1 MSVYIHNIATAVP
14 EGHFEQSFL
23 REKMKEHVSQRP
35 ATRRIIH
42 SLYANS
48 GINKRHT
55 VVNDFHSNGHP
66 KLFFKNEGTLGEPST
81 KTRNDLY
88 SKHAK
93 KLFVDVA
100 KQLINQNKTVV
111 KEDITH
117 VITVSCT
124 GFFAPEPAY
133 EIVKRLGLSP
143 STQRYH
149 VGFMGCF
156 AAFPALKMAR
166 SFCEADPDATV
177 MVVCVELCTLHLQAS
192 EETDQL
198 ISASV
203 FADGGAGAI
212 VSAKSPDAGMPAF
225 RMEQFQTSIADQS
238 EKDMAWTIGDTGFD
252 MVLSTYVP
260 DIIQSN
266 LVSSLKPLMEAY
278 NYSFSDIDHWPV
290 HPGGRAILD
299 KIEQSLDLDSTQL
312 AHSRNVLANYG
323 NMSSA
328 TILFVLKE
336 LLNQPSVNA
345 EEQALAMAFG
355 PGLTIESGL
364 LTKMTPVRDNEN

>member
-1 MSVYIHNIATAVP
+1 MPAYIHNFASAVP
-14 EGHFEQSFL
+14 ENVFEQNFL
-23 REKMKEHVSQRP
+23 REKMKTYVGERP

-42 SLYANS
+42 SLYTNS
-48 GINKRHT
+48 GIEKRHT
-55 VVNDFHSNGHP
+55 VVNDFHANGHP
-66 KLFFKNEGTLGEPST
+66 RLFFQKGGKLSQPST

-88 SKHAK
+88 IKHAK
-93 KLFVDVA
+93 PLFVNVA
-100 KQLINQNKTVV
+100 RQLLERNPKINA
-111 KEDITH
+111 EDITH

-133 EIVKRLGLSP
+133 EIVKELGLSS

-156 AAFPALKMAR
+156 AAFPALKMAQ
-166 SFCEADPDATV
+166 SFCNSNPDANV
-177 MVVCVELCTLHLQAS
+177 MVVSVELCTLHLQAS
-192 EETDQL
+192 EQTDQL

-203 FADGGAGAI
+203 FADGAAGALI
-212 VSAKSPDAGMPAF
+212 SSVPPPKGNSCYRIDN
-225 RMEQFQTSIADQS
+225 FQTSIAEQS
-238 EKDMAWTIGDTGFD
+238 EQDMAWTIGDSGFN

-266 LVSSLKPLMEAY
+266 LVSSIHPLIDAY
-278 NYSFSDIDHWPV
+278 QLQLEDINHWAV

-299 KIEQSLDLDSTQL
+299 KIEKNLTLSPEKLRASRSTL
-312 AHSRNVLANYG
+312 ASFG

-328 TILFVLKE
+328 TILFVLKK
-336 LLNQPSVNA
+336 LLQEPSADDNGRT
-345 EEQALAMAFG
+345 LAMAFG

-364 LTKMTPVRDNEN
+364 LTKVFT

>member
-1 MSVYIHNIATAVP
+1 MPVYIRNIASAVP
-14 EGHFEQSFL
+14 EHTFEQSFL
-23 REKMKEHVSQRP
+23 REQMKTYVGERP

-42 SLYANS
+42 SLYTNS
-48 GINKRHT
+48 GIEKRHT

-66 KLFFKNEGTLGEPST
+66 KLFFKNEGTLSEPST
-81 KTRNDLY
+81 KIRNDLY
-88 SKHAK
+88 TKHAK
-93 KLFVDVA
+93 MLFADVGRKL
-100 KQLINQNKTVV
+100 LNQDKFIS

-133 EIVKRLGLSP
+133 EIVKQLGLSP

-212 VSAKSPDAGMPAF
+212 VSAKKPESGSVCYRLD
-225 RMEQFQTSIADQS
+225 QFQTSIADQS

-266 LVSSLKPLMEAY
+266 LTTSIQPLIQNY
-278 NYSFSDIDHWPV
+278 NLALSDVEHWAI

-299 KIEQSLDLDSTQL
+299 KIEYNLKL
-312 AHSRNVLANYG
+312 APSKLQASRSVLANYG

-336 LLNQPSVNA
+336 LLNQPVSRNQ
-345 EEQALAMAFG
+345 EQTLAMAFG

-364 LTKMTPVRDNEN
+364 LTKLS